1 MEQFITRRGAAAQ
14 AGTDRVA
21 RPESPDPAEART
33 PGFIQREIRTCAAC
47 GAKFSLT
54 NENGFCPV
62 CALLEAA
69 GPDASLT
76 EALDPVS
83 ASERGSVEREPG
95 SRTAPCPHAPR
106 IVSRFENYEVMLD
119 QDGNP
124 IELGRGAMG
133 ITYKALDVDLRFPV
147 VLKVISEK
155 YVGDESARLRFLR
168 EARAAAQV
176 RHPNVASVFRLV
188 KSSGVYFYAM
198 EYVEGETLESLIQH
212 RGRLEVS
219 LTLEIA
225 SQAAAGLSAVYEQNL
240 VHRDIKPSNIM
251 VRLWEDGQVTAKII
265 DLGLAKGISE
275 PGPESA
281 ISTPGSF
288 AGTPQFAS
296 PEQFAGLGLDIR
308 SDLYSL
314 GVTLWEMLAGQAP
327 FHGAPSELM
336 YQHQHGPLPFEELK
350 GLPQPVV
357 VLLQLLLEKDP
368 MQRIQSPA
376 ELLKAIPLVTDA
388 INAGRPVTLQN
399 LRAISGQRPAGLQKS
414 SAAALARRQGL
425 PRAQSRGYGEPAKAL
440 FIWSRVGLLALLLA
454 AFLTAGVVILAM
466 NGFFRVDQPVARSS
480 APPSVSNQA
489 SENSIAVLPFESLS
503 EDKGDAYFA
512 DGVQDEILAKLARL
526 SQLKVISRTSVMA
539 YRSPSSRDVRSIGA
553 ALGVARLVEGTV
565 QRVQNLVRITI
576 ELIDART
583 DETLWSE
590 SYERDLT
597 DIFAIQSEIAQT
609 VALKLSARLSPEEQK
624 NIGQTPTTNL
634 EAYDLY
640 LQAKELVLNWG
651 FVDKP
656 DDLPKAIK
664 LLEEA
669 TSKDSKFTLAYC
681 LIARANDDLYHY
693 WIDNTPE
700 RRALADAAVD
710 EALRLEPKSAEA
722 HLAAA
727 YHLYESYRN
736 YERARVQVEL
746 AQQALPNSPEALVLL
761 ARVDRR
767 LGRWVESTKALEK
780 AYSLD
785 PLNPDI
791 VDLLGANYLWQ
802 GRYRESEQMDSR
814 FFELEPDDPFRKAKQ
829 AWYEYVRTGD
839 ATGWRAA
846 LDQLPSSIRDHASI
860 ASTRFWSA
868 LYARDWVAAKQ
879 ILDNNSDEDL
889 RIDYPMQMA
898 IPRGCGE
905 IYLAALQGK
914 HPTVEAGFGAARDQL
929 AQRVDA
935 HPDNVA
941 LSSVLGLI
949 DAFLGRKQEA
959 IEEATRAI
967 EQRPISRD
975 AVEAPFIITSLAA
988 VYAWTNESDAAFRE
1002 LAVLPGLPTNLFRAT
1017 FKADPIW
1024 NPIREDPRFDKLT
1037 AQLRQYQ

>member
-1 MEQFITRRGAAAQ
+1 
-14 AGTDRVA
+14 VK
-21 RPESPDPAEART
+21 PESPHLAEGRT
-33 PGFIQREIRTCAAC
+33 AGVIQREVRICGVC
-47 GAKFSLT
+47 GAKFSST
-54 NENGFCPV
+54 RENGFCPV
-62 CALLEAA
+62 CALLRAA
-69 GPDASLT
+69 SCHAALT

-83 ASERGSVEREPG
+83 ASEHGSAERG
-95 SRTAPCPHAPR
+95 T
-106 IVSRFENYEVMLD
+106 VSRFENYELMLD

-133 ITYKALDVDLRFPV
+133 ITYKAFDVDLRFPV

-155 YVGDESARLRFLR
+155 YVSDESARLRFLR
-168 EARAAAQV
+168 EARAAAGV

-188 KSSGVYFYAM
+188 KSSGEYFYAM
-198 EYVEGETLESLIQH
+198 EFVEGETLESLIQH

-225 SQAAAGLSAVYEQNL
+225 SQVAAGLSAVHEQNL

-265 DLGLAKGISE
+265 DLGLAKGVSE
-275 PGPESA
+275 PGSESA
-281 ISTPGSF
+281 ISTPGAF

-314 GVTLWEMLAGQAP
+314 GVTLWEMLAGQPP
-327 FHGAPSELM
+327 FRGSPNELM
-336 YQHQHGPLPFEELK
+336 YQHQHGSLPFEELK
-350 GLPQPVV
+350 GVPQPVV
-357 VLLQLLLEKDP
+357 VLLEVLLEKDP
-368 MQRIQSPA
+368 TQRIQSPA
-376 ELLKAIPLVTDA
+376 ALLKTIPQVTAA
-388 INAGRPVTLQN
+388 INEGRSFNPQE
-399 LRAISGQRPAGLQKS
+399 LRAISGQRPAGFQKS
-414 SAAALARRQGL
+414 LPAPLRRRQEL
-425 PRAQSRGYGEPAKAL
+425 RQAQSSRCVGQVKAPV
-440 FIWSRVGLLALLLA
+440 ISSRVRLLAWLLGAPLI
-454 AFLTAGVVILAM
+454 AGLVILVV
-466 NGFFRVDQPVARSS
+466 NGVFRVNQPVTRS
-480 APPSVSNQA
+480 PVTRLVSNKA
-489 SENSIAVLPFESLS
+489 PENSIAVLPFESLS

-512 DGVQDEILAKLARL
+512 EGVQDEILSKLAKL
-526 SQLKVISRTSVMA
+526 SQLKVISRTSVMV
-539 YRSPSSRDVRSIGA
+539 YRPPSNRDVRSIGA
-553 ALGVARLVEGTV
+553 ALGVAHLIEGTV
-565 QRVQNLVRITI
+565 QRDRGLVRITV
-576 ELIDART
+576 ELVDART

-590 SYERDLT
+590 SYQRDLT

-609 VALKLSARLSPEEQK
+609 VASKLSARLSPEEQK
-624 NIGQTPTTNL
+624 NIGQGPTTNL

-640 LQAKELVLNWG
+640 LQAKDLVANWG
-651 FVDKP
+651 FLDKP
-656 DDLPKAIK
+656 DNLSKAIK

-669 TSKDSKFTLAYC
+669 TSKDPKFTLAYC
-681 LIARANDDLYHY
+681 VIARANDDLYHY

-710 EALRLEPKSAEA
+710 EAFRLEPDSAEA

-736 YERARVQVEL
+736 YDRARVQAEL

-767 LGRWVESTKALEK
+767 LGRWEESTKALEK

-791 VDLLGANYLWQ
+791 VDLLGANYLWE
-802 GRYRESEQMDSR
+802 GRYRESEQMDTR
-814 FFELEPDDPFRKAKQ
+814 FFALEPDDPFRQAKQ
-829 AWYEYVRTGD
+829 AWYEYLRTGD
-839 ATGWRAA
+839 ATRWRAA
-846 LDQLPSSIRDHASI
+846 LDQLPSSIRDHGSL
-860 ASTRFWSA
+860 ASTRFWCA

-879 ILDNNSDEDL
+879 ILDKNSDEDL
-889 RIDYPMQMA
+889 RTDYPVQVG
-898 IPRGCGE
+898 IPRGCGN

-914 HPTVEAGFGAARDQL
+914 HPTMEAGFGKARDQL
-929 AQRVDA
+929 AQRVEA
-935 HPDNVA
+935 HPDDVA
-941 LSSVLGLI
+941 LLSVLGLI

-959 IEEATRAI
+959 IEEAIRAV

-975 AVEAPFIITSLAA
+975 AVDGPFIITSLAA
-988 VYAWTNESDAAFRE
+988 VYAWTNESDSAFRE
-1002 LAVLPGLPTNLFRAT
+1002 LAVLPGSPSNLFRAT

-1024 NPIREDPRFDKLT
+1024 DPIREDPRFDKLA